1 MLSLRVMNQ
10 ANNETKWRPL
20 HSWGLVDS
28 YTIVVLLMIS
38 ISSSVNFVVILT
50 YKAGFRNR
58 KLCPYKPKAASDR
71 ESRPECQTQSRF
83 RRRLTETMI
92 SVPKSMANNRN
103 DDYTEC
109 LFPTQNCYIY
119 RRTLCSYFILV
130 LAVCDL
136 FISVV
141 NMPISLVYQS
151 PPLRSL
157 VTLDRSL
164 LPLLCPLGHFVYQVP
179 IVLELEI
186 VALIALDRYSSVFRS
201 IDSYFF
207 DKNKFI
213 ILTMTSF
220 VLACLISLPQL
231 LLVGADVSNSH
242 CTTKQVVGQRV
253 YETFLM
259 AVFVINLSCIV
270 TCYIRVYTHIYRTLR
285 TQRAEHK
292 PAVVA
297 ESKILYKRRVS
308 CPVDLRSAFGP
319 SHRADYLASVKAKR
333 ARKLSENQM
342 ASSAQNSYQNVKAIS
357 IRRHTSRKY
366 KHTKTATVLALTILV
381 IVFTWAPFWLHK
393 LLVLHPHHHHNCVLS
408 KIFNNLYLLNYVLN
422 PLFYSFVNKRFR
434 KNALYLAKSFCS
446 SC

>member
-1 MLSLRVMNQ
+1 MNQ
-10 ANNETKWRPL
+10 ANNETKWRPP
-20 HSWGLVDS
+20 HSPDLVDS
-28 YTIVVLLMIS
+28 YTIVVLLIIS

-58 KLCPYKPKAASDR
+58 KLCPYKPKAVSDK
-71 ESRPECQTQSRF
+71 ESRLECQTQSRF

-109 LFPTQNCYIY
+109 LFPSQNCYIY

-141 NMPISLVYQS
+141 NMPINLVYQS
-151 PPLRSL
+151 APLRSL
-157 VTLDRSL
+157 INLDHSL
-164 LPLLCPLGHFVYQVP
+164 LSVLCPLGHFVYQVP

-186 VALIALDRYSSVFRS
+186 VSLIALDRYSSVFRS

-220 VLACLISLPQL
+220 VLACLISLPHL
-231 LLVGADVSNSH
+231 FLVDPDLSNAS
-242 CTTKQVVGQRV
+242 CTTKQVFGQRA
-253 YETFLM
+253 YETFLL

-270 TCYIRVYTHIYRTLR
+270 TCYIRVYKHIYRTLR

-292 PAVVA
+292 PAVVV
-297 ESKILYKRRVS
+297 ESKLLYKRRVS

-319 SHRADYLASVKAKR
+319 SHRVDYLASVKAKR
-333 ARKLSENQM
+333 VRKLSENQM
-342 ASSAQNSYQNVKAIS
+342 ASSAQNSYQNVKVIS

-381 IVFTWAPFWLHK
+381 IVFTWTPFWLHE
-393 LLVLHPHHHHNCVLS
+393 LLVLHRNCILT
-408 KIFNNLYLLNYVLN
+408 KIFKNLYLLNYVLN